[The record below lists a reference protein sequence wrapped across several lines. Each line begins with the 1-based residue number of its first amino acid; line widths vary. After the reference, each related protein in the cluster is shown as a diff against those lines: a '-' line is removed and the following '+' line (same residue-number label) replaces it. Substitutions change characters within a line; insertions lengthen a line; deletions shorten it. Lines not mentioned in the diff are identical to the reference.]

1 MSLED
6 SDPPIFP
13 TRPLP
18 KLTTSN
24 NGNLV
29 DIGRDDLPAPERK
42 KMGDYLALITRK
54 NQFPIK
60 AGSELITLKTPSGNP
75 VKISDVSTNVETTFI
90 DTISNTGNMARSLF
104 EKTSDTG
111 LLDTD
116 TAFKIKKGKSDEIF
130 KTGTEY
136 FREIDEKL
144 GDAEIPKR
152 VEAALLSNNRFNES
166 NPALLPDEKETSKRN
181 NLGGLIIQPVLG
193 KHLPKKFS
201 NDGTAEAAEIINI
214 EKLKNFGMITML
226 QASGEIVIPT
236 DLSNPDSIK
245 SSLIS
250 GVPGL
255 ARIGQRIPSTR
266 FDGVKIINEAYP
278 TFQKG
283 IRDLTPTGGNVV
295 PSYGSPNNP
304 LAPFAAF
311 GSGASQTSAIL
322 MSLTVSSLLRALAVI
337 VNARQRHNLAAA
349 AETVGALINESEAI
363 GDVESSEIRRSY
375 LGSSEARDTSESY
388 IVSKGKL
395 NIDLVPTSNE
405 YFDCLDEGIKEFF
418 GFSGGNGFTRLI
430 QQTATS
436 ARNSGYQNTILRE
449 IIRST
454 TDVFLQQL
462 NPIDLKLNTKMDID
476 KDPGA
481 GNIGLQIA
489 GNAIDFM
496 NQINNSKLL
505 KFMNILATIG
515 DNVLK
520 AKRVESNR
528 VSYSNMNV
536 DDIPDDNTGEP
547 HFDFLPNP
555 AVLQMKSKLTDTFR
569 STLAWNTSTTPSAY
583 LIPQTLIAGATAFD
597 NDPTRYDSI
606 QLFDDEKQI
615 LQTGG
620 RLDAGF
626 VEKLETQLEASYVPF
641 YFHDLRTNEIIS
653 FHAFLESLSDSFSVD
668 YNETDSYGRVGKIRT
683 YKNTNR
689 TISLSFTVVATNEEG
704 FDEMWLK
711 INKLVTLLYPQWT
724 EGRVLEFGTQR
735 FVQPFSQLPKSSPL
749 IRLRVGDILKSN
761 YSKFEL
767 ARLFGMGSGDG
778 KFSVNTADAANSIS
792 ENTLNSQRL
801 AANRI
806 RSRMT
811 LGNYRVGEHA
821 NLKPNPTST
830 NGGHGGG
837 NRHRTANVLN
847 LYTRISTT
855 PPVASPGRGSRAPR
869 PNANDTLQI
878 TANTEVIILGPI
890 EPVSTTANAATEE
903 QQVRYKIRLLNHPNG
918 EFSVPASSLLPID
931 SWIGV
936 MARRDHP
943 GPPLTEPSTTN
954 AITEFF
960 DEEQNPI
967 VKSFESTK
975 GKGLAGF
982 ITSFSFDI
990 DQNTIWNTD
999 LGSRAP
1005 KMLKISIGFEPSH
1018 DLNPGIDSN
1027 GFMMAPLYNIGKIM
1041 NSVARNKSAADLT
1054 SEINKVNQIQTIPFR
1069 VRNR

>member
-42 KMGDYLALITRK
+42 RMGDYLALITRK

-60 AGSELITLKTPSGNP
+60 AGSELITLKTDSGNP
-75 VKISDVSTNVETTFI
+75 VAISDVSTNVEKTFI
-90 DTISNTGNMARSLF
+90 DTISETGNMARSLF

-116 TAFKIKKGKSDEIF
+116 TAFKIKKGKSDEIY

-136 FREIDEKL
+136 FREIDNKL

-226 QASGEIVIPT
+226 QASGEVVIPT
-236 DLSNPDSIK
+236 DLSNPESIK

-283 IRDLTPTGGNVV
+283 IRDLTPVGGNAV

-337 VNARQRHNLAAA
+337 VNARQTHNLYVAN
-349 AETVGALINESEAI
+349 TVDTIFNESEVF
-363 GDVESSEIRRSY
+363 GDVDSLEIRRSH

-395 NIDLVPTSNE
+395 NIDLTNTSNE

-418 GFSGGNGFTRLI
+418 GFSGNNGFTRLI

-449 IIRST
+449 IVRST

-476 KDPGA
+476 KDPSA

-515 DNVLK
+515 DNVIK
-520 AKRVESNR
+520 AKRVENNNTA
-528 VSYSNMNV
+528 YSNMNV
-536 DDIPDDNTGEP
+536 DDIVDVNTGDEI
-547 HFDFLPNP
+547 FGGLANP
-555 AVLQMKSKLTDTFR
+555 AVLQMKSKLSDTFG
-569 STLAWNTSTTPSAY
+569 STLAWNTTTTPSAY
-583 LIPQTLIAGATAFD
+583 LIPQTLIDGATAFD
-597 NDPTRYDSI
+597 TDPSRYDSI
-606 QLFDDEKQI
+606 QLLDGDKQI
-615 LQTGG
+615 LDTSN
-620 RLDAGF
+620 RLEATF
-626 VEKLETQLEASYVPF
+626 VEKIETQLEASYMPF

-653 FHAFLESLSDSFSVD
+653 FHAFLESLNDSFSVD
-668 YNETDSYGRVGKIRT
+668 YNETDSYGRIGKIRT

-689 TISLSFTVVATNEEG
+689 SITLSFAVVATNEEG

-749 IRLRVGDILKSN
+749 IRLRVGDIIKSN

-767 ARLFGMGSGDG
+767 ARLFGMGSGNE
-778 KFSVNTADAANSIS
+778 KFSVNTAAAAAAIS
-792 ENTLNSQRL
+792 RDVLQ
-801 AANRI
+801 NRMRFQADE
-806 RSRMT
+806 RSRMNS
-811 LGNYRVGEHA
+811 GNYTNGDHA
-821 NLKPNPTST
+821 DLMPNPAST
-830 NGGHGGG
+830 NGGGG
-837 NRHRTANVLN
+837 NRGRTVNVPN

-855 PPVASPGRGSRAPR
+855 PPVVGRGHRAPQ
-869 PNANDTLQI
+869 PNVADIAQVSDR
-878 TANTEVIILGPI
+878 TEVVILGSVEQSI
-890 EPVSTTANAATEE
+890 NAVRQE
-903 QQVRYKIRLLNHPNG
+903 QQDGRRFKIRFLHPSTLNHTDG
-918 EFSVPASSLLPID
+918 QFSVPASSLKPNGI
-931 SWIGV
+931 WITQK
-936 MARRDHP
+936 AQERYP
-943 GPPLTEPSTTN
+943 AIEQTEPSTAD
-954 AITEFF
+954 AIEEFF
-960 DEEQNPI
+960 NKEQNPI

-982 ITSFSFDI
+982 ITSFSFDM
-990 DQNTIWNTD
+990 DQNTIWNTE

-1018 DLNPGIDSN
+1018 DLNPGIDNN

-1041 NSVARNKSAADLT
+1041 NSVARDKSAADLT
-1054 SEINKVNQIQTIPFR
+1054 NEINKVNQIQTIPFR